1 MESVVTE
8 TGPLEKF
15 LLEYI
20 DVVDGVW
27 QAVEPQ
33 VYDVMLPAALAGQLD
48 VARPD
53 ETIRI
58 AFDAEAV
65 TDHPQAYLMAFGN
78 PILDRIFE
86 HAQALGQSARV
97 YLTGY
102 NLSHHDLP
110 AVLRRSLQ
118 TPAGVELKPAAPRV
132 YHFSLALFWF
142 QATFISDEKEH
153 GLFPVG
159 VDLYYGR
166 LARHLE
172 ETLHSAVVSE
182 ARPFPYPDAP
192 RCAVTEAY
200 RLAREEA
207 TRSVAVAASA
217 RLAELQ
223 RYLQHETQRIT
234 RYFADL
240 RAELSER
247 QARAE
252 ARGEDAARFVSQQQA
267 LDREE
272 QAQITE
278 LRRKLTLRVQMK
290 LLNVLWVIQ
299 PKLRIRVQLLPRQGI
314 AGETEVV
321 WDPAL
326 QKVEATLCPA
336 CGHPTLALS
345 LTRSGQV
352 VCPDCAA
359 RAKK

>member
-8 TGPLEKF
+8 SGPLEKF
-15 LLEYI
+15 LLQYI
-20 DVVDGVW
+20 DAVGGVW

-33 VYDVMLPAALAGQLD
+33 VYDVMLPASAADQLD
-48 VARPD
+48 LARPD
-53 ETIRI
+53 EMIRI
-58 AFDAEAV
+58 AFDPEAV
-65 TDHPQAYLMAFGN
+65 TDHPQAHLMAFGN
-78 PILDRIFE
+78 PILDRVFE
-86 HAQALGQSARV
+86 HAHALGQSARV

-102 NLSHHDLP
+102 NLSPHDLP

-118 TPAGVELKPAAPRV
+118 MPAGVELKPAAPRA
-132 YHFSLALFWF
+132 YHFTLALFWF

-153 GLFPVG
+153 GIFPVG
-159 VDLYYGR
+159 IDLYHGR

-182 ARPFPYPDAP
+182 TRPFPYPDAP
-192 RCAVTEAY
+192 RCALTQAY

-223 RYLQHETQRIT
+223 HYLQHEIQRIT

-240 RAELSER
+240 RAELSQR
-247 QARAE
+247 QARAA
-252 ARGEDAARFVSQQQA
+252 ARGEDAARFASQQQA

-272 QAQITE
+272 QAQVTE
-278 LRRKLTLRVQMK
+278 LRRKLALRVQMK

-299 PKLRIRVQLLPRQGI
+299 PKLRIGVQLLPQQGM
-314 AGETEVV
+314 AGEAEVV

-326 QKVEATLCPA
+326 QKVEATLCPM

-345 LTRSGQV
+345 LTRSGQA
-352 VCPDCAA
+352 VCPACAA
-359 RAKK
+359 TAKK